1 MAMNLH
7 ILNQAGAGHP
17 AVPRCGAAAGPSCW
31 LRSTLWLVGA
41 AGAVGWLLA
50 FQGVTASEGCFEGRD
65 RIESRA
71 VLRGLSDRVTASEVW
86 SQHLALARIPVGV
99 FILLVIAGLVQRRL
113 RELRWH
119 YQYEAEAACARE
131 RERIAQDLH
140 DGLGAHLTEL
150 RFLSGGAGQQSL
162 SPHEVNRR
170 FQQLAECTEAAL
182 EALRNAIWTTHP
194 KADTLHATVSHV
206 CEQAQ
211 NTIESADLR
220 CRLEL
225 PADLPDLIWGPDLR
239 RELLLACNEAVHN
252 AVRHAHAG
260 EIRLRFSIEPHYLV
274 VRVEDD
280 GCGFDPGLNRSAE
293 GSHGFGLESL
303 RRRMSVIGGQCEIH
317 TGLGCGTAVV
327 LRPPLEPLPAAPSHL
342 RCAPRATESR

>member
-7 ILNQAGAGHP
+7 IINRAGAGHP
-17 AVPRCGAAAGPSCW
+17 AVVRCGAAAGPSGR
-31 LRSTLWLVGA
+31 LRSKLWLVCA
-41 AGAVGWLLA
+41 AGVGWLLA
-50 FQGVTASEGCFEGRD
+50 VQGFTTSEGFFRGCDGLD
-65 RIESRA
+65 SR
-71 VLRGLSDRVTASEVW
+71 VGLPGLSDRVTVSEVW
-86 SQHLALARIPVGV
+86 RHHLALARLPIGV
-99 FILLVIAGLVQRRL
+99 FIILVIAGLMQRRL
-113 RELRWH
+113 RELRRH

-150 RFLSGGAGQQSL
+150 RLLSGGAGRQSL

-170 FQQLAECTEAAL
+170 FQQLAERTEAAL

-194 KADTLHATVSHV
+194 RADTLHDTISHV

-211 NTIESADLR
+211 GTIEAADLR

-225 PADLPDLIWGPDLR
+225 PAELPDLIWGPDLR

-252 AVRHAHAG
+252 AVRHAHAR
-260 EIRLRFSIEPHYLV
+260 EIRLRFSIEPPYLV

-280 GCGFDPGLNRSAE
+280 GCGFDPGLNRRAE
-293 GSHGFGLESL
+293 GSHGFGLEGL

-317 TGLGCGTAVV
+317 TGLGYGTAVV
-327 LRPPLEPLPAAPSHL
+327 LRPPLEPSPAAPSHL
-342 RCAPRATESR
+342 PGGPGYG